1 MVKPSSAG
9 RPFGQQVAGGRTR
22 CTLLLVEQ
30 KPASSRRDQD
40 LTPNPGDFSPQP
52 APCLGGCLPF
62 SGSVRGVKSTH
73 TPWQAIH
80 KPAQSGKSP
89 PPRLAR
95 RNPVQAPAQPHVA
108 STSRPRRGGAARPGR
123 AGTLRAPVRPS
134 PAKRQKRGPNLRLL
148 PTRRDP
154 RSSYPRGPQP
164 PLPRLRAPT
173 GSEAAPVEDANLGGE
188 PSDPGR
194 TRCGFQRP
202 GGAGRGGA
210 GRHSGDRGPTG
221 APPQGPAFFRRGRAR
236 PGLPRRELAAPS
248 LGSGWCRRRHRRR
261 ARCRARR
268 PRSRRAEAARPRAN

>member
-123 AGTLRAPVRPS
+123 AGTVRAPVRPS

-173 GSEAAPVEDANLGGE
+173 GSEAAPVEDANLGG
-188 PSDPGR
+188 G
-194 TRCGFQRP
+194 TIRP
-202 GGAGRGGA
+202 GPDAVRVPAPGWGGARRGGRGGA
-210 GRHSGDRGPTG
+210 ALRRPGPHGRAPAGSGPFSSG
-221 APPQGPAFFRRGRAR
+221 ARAAGPAPA
-236 PGLPRRELAAPS
+236 
-248 LGSGWCRRRHRRR
+248 
-261 ARCRARR
+261 
-268 PRSRRAEAARPRAN
+268 